1 MEKEFKVGDMVVLVK
16 GYPSYHLKAGAYGR
30 VVERYCCRGEP
41 INNDMPLIE
50 IFNWTGGHDGGDEDG
65 STNKLRVHL
74 DRIVPV
80 KELPKGTR
88 VRYIGDNCAPVLPKK
103 HTGTVD
109 SGVSPTFDVIW
120 DGLTDGHS
128 GNTSGET
135 RSHSFVRLDDLEVIG
150 FEEPKASKA
159 TPKFKKG
166 DRVRTVCDSFD
177 LPAGSIGTVYGYLGG
192 NGFDVAFDDNTD
204 GHCGLAEDD
213 STNHRYLDEGQ
224 LELLKEDTMT
234 DNISNNPFVIKE
246 TIITRRID
254 YSHVFKDER
263 GVVVAGPAYPG
274 IMLFPN
280 DLRGEYC
287 ISSSEVVELRDYLT
301 AYIEAK
307 EITDTK

>member
-1 MEKEFKVGDMVVLVK
+1 MKFKVGDNVEVVTLVNGDYPADLGRRGVILEAGEH
-16 GYPSYHLKAGAYGR
+16 GYDVGMDGGYTAYFYPEQLKA
-30 VVERYCCRGEP
+30 
-41 INNDMPLIE
+41 IE
-50 IFNWTGGHDGGDEDG
+50 D
-65 STNKLRVHL
+65 
-74 DRIVPV
+74 
-80 KELPKGTR
+80 
-88 VRYIGDNCAPVLPKK
+88 
-103 HTGTVD
+103 
-109 SGVSPTFDVIW
+109 
-120 DGLTDGHS
+120 
-128 GNTSGET
+128 
-135 RSHSFVRLDDLEVIG
+135 
-150 FEEPKASKA
+150 

-192 NGFDVAFDDNTD
+192 NDFDVAFDDNTD

-280 DLRGEYC
+280 DLRGKCY